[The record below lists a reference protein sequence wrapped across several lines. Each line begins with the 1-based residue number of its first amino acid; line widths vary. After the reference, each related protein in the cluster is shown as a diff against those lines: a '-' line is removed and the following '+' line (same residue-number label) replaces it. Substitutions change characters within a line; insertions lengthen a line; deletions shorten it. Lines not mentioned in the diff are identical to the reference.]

1 VKPYDAALPDR
12 DVPLVDPTAISMPPH
27 TSIDITAYLPA
38 AGSEPTA

>member
-27 TSIDITAYLPA
+27 TSIDITAFLPA
-38 AGSEPTA
+38 ADSEPAA

>member
-27 TSIDITAYLPA
+27 TSIDITAYLPEA
-38 AGSEPTA
+38 DSEPTA